1 MPFQFN
7 DLIPEIYVSDFQRS
21 LEFYVDILGF
31 KVEYTR
37 QAPRFAFLS
46 YQGSQLMLQQCEPT
60 DTHTAAL
67 EHPYGR
73 GINFQIEFPQ
83 RSGAHRLAGSSQ
95 LSIEE
100 GRRRLLAPDRRRGS
114 RRHPR
119 VSGPRSGWLLPA
131 IRSRPGRE
139 ERRGRDL
146 SAGLLL
152 GRQRLLAFGRERPP
166 G

>member
-73 GINFQIEFPQ
+73 GINFQIHSRNIDELIESLAARNYPLRKAGANYWRNIAGGMLSGTREFQ
-83 RSGAHRLAGSSQ
+83 VLD
-95 LSIEE
+95 
-100 GRRRLLAPDRRRGS
+100 PDGYYLRF
-114 RRHPR
+114 
-119 VSGPRSGWLLPA
+119 A
-131 IRSRPGRE
+131 Q
-139 ERRGRDL
+139 DL
-146 SAGLLL
+146 GEKSA
-152 GRQRLLAFGRERPP
+152 ADET
-166 G
+166 